1 MGKDVPNF
9 NYKISLSIIL
19 GSTRNKKKQIFIFVL
34 LHNLLPIQAL
44 WFKTVT
50 FYSFPRFA
58 RNNFFP
64 FLKILTTVVVFR
76 QTNNFSRREKKKFLM
91 ASAGTDFEPK
101 PLKEFPEKTSE
112 VSVMEFRFF

>member
-1 MGKDVPNF
+1 MIQSRHILQFSAVR
-9 NYKISLSIIL
+9 SL
-19 GSTRNKKKQIFIFVL
+19 KF
-34 LHNLLPIQAL
+34 
-44 WFKTVT
+44 
-50 FYSFPRFA
+50 
-58 RNNFFP
+58 FFP